1 MLMNQQDSLKQL
13 VGQTAAKL
21 VKNGMIVGLGTGST
35 VRFLV
40 DALGKRVQEEGLA
53 ITGVT
58 TSNRTTAQATSLGI
72 KIVDLDDVD
81 HVDLTI
87 DGADEVDR
95 DFYGIKGGGGALL
108 WEKIVNDASTN
119 NVWIVDQSKVVDRIG
134 AFGVPVE
141 VIPFGASKVF
151 AKFEHQGYQPQWRTD
166 EVGQLYRTDENNYI
180 IDLKLGP
187 LTDPLALAEDLIN
200 TVGVVEYGLFLNRVN
215 QVIVGNEAGITTLT
229 AP

>member
-1 MLMNQQDSLKQL
+1 M

-21 VKNGMIVGLGTGST
+21 VKNGMIVGMGTGST

-151 AKFEHQGYQPQWRTD
+151 AKFEHQGYQPQWRT
-166 EVGQLYRTDENNYI
+166 EAGQLYRTDENNYI

-200 TVGVVEYGLFLNRVN
+200 TVGVVEHGLFLNRVN

>member
-1 MLMNQQDSLKQL
+1 MNQQDSLKQL

-166 EVGQLYRTDENNYI
+166 EADQLYRTDENNHI

-200 TVGVVEYGLFLNRVN
+200 TVGVVEHGLFLNRVN
-215 QVIVGNEAGITTLT
+215 QVIVGNETGITTLT

>member
-1 MLMNQQDSLKQL
+1 MNQQDSLKQL

-40 DALGKRVQEEGLA
+40 EALGKRVQEEGLA

-166 EVGQLYRTDENNYI
+166 EAGQLYRTDENNYI

-200 TVGVVEYGLFLNRVN
+200 TVGVVEHGLFLNRVN

>member
-1 MLMNQQDSLKQL
+1 MNQQDSLKQL

-151 AKFEHQGYQPQWRTD
+151 AKFEHQGYQPQWLTD
-166 EVGQLYRTDENNYI
+166 EAGQLYRTDENNYI

-200 TVGVVEYGLFLNRVN
+200 TVGVVEHGLFLNRVN

>member
-1 MLMNQQDSLKQL
+1 MNQQDSLKQL

-81 HVDLTI
+81 P
-87 DGADEVDR
+87 
-95 DFYGIKGGGGALL
+95 L
-108 WEKIVNDASTN
+108 WLVTL
-119 NVWIVDQSKVVDRIG
+119 V
-134 AFGVPVE
+134 
-141 VIPFGASKVF
+141 
-151 AKFEHQGYQPQWRTD
+151 
-166 EVGQLYRTDENNYI
+166 
-180 IDLKLGP
+180 LKLRKD
-187 LTDPLALAEDLIN
+187 LACTKRDHFHRDPEGANPVNHL
-200 TVGVVEYGLFLNRVN
+200 GLVN
-215 QVIVGNEAGITTLT
+215 NPHVIG
-229 AP
+229 

>member
-1 MLMNQQDSLKQL
+1 MNQQDRLKQL

-151 AKFEHQGYQPQWRTD
+151 AKFEHQGYQPQWRKD
-166 EVGQLYRTDENNYI
+166 KAGQLYRTDENNYI

-200 TVGVVEYGLFLNRVN
+200 TVGVVEHGLFLNRVN
-215 QVIVGNEAGITTLT
+215 QVIVGNETGITTLT

>member
-1 MLMNQQDSLKQL
+1 MNQQDSLKQL
-13 VGQTAAKL
+13 VGQTATKL

-166 EVGQLYRTDENNYI
+166 EAGQPSDR
-180 IDLKLGP
+180 
-187 LTDPLALAEDLIN
+187 
-200 TVGVVEYGLFLNRVN
+200 R
-215 QVIVGNEAGITTLT
+215 
-229 AP
+229 

>member
-1 MLMNQQDSLKQL
+1 MNQQDSLKQL

-151 AKFEHQGYQPQWRTD
+151 AKFEHQGYHPQWRTD
-166 EVGQLYRTDENNYI
+166 EAGQLYRTDENNYI

-200 TVGVVEYGLFLNRVN
+200 TVGVVEHGLFLNRVN

>member
-1 MLMNQQDSLKQL
+1 MNQQDSLKQL

>member
-1 MLMNQQDSLKQL
+1 MNQQDSLKQL

-95 DFYGIKGGGGALL
+95 DFYGIKGA
-108 WEKIVNDASTN
+108 
-119 NVWIVDQSKVVDRIG
+119 
-134 AFGVPVE
+134 GVPSCGKRSSTT
-141 VIPFGASKVF
+141 P
-151 AKFEHQGYQPQWRTD
+151 QPTTC
-166 EVGQLYRTDENNYI
+166 GL
-180 IDLKLGP
+180 
-187 LTDPLALAEDLIN
+187 LTNPRWLTGLAPS
-200 TVGVVEYGLFLNRVN
+200 GSRWK
-215 QVIVGNEAGITTLT
+215 
-229 AP
+229 

>member
-1 MLMNQQDSLKQL
+1 MNQQDSLKQL

-81 HVDLTI
+81 
-87 DGADEVDR
+87 R

-151 AKFEHQGYQPQWRTD
+151 AKFKHQGYQPQWRTD
-166 EVGQLYRTDENNYI
+166 EAGQLYRTDENNYI

-200 TVGVVEYGLFLNRVN
+200 TVGVVEHGLFLNRVN